1 MEESQIKWEQFVSGD
16 DNAFAWIYA
25 AYVQRLFHYG
35 VCFCPDKELV
45 KDCIQSLFTDLFK
58 NRFQTNQPKNIK
70 VYLFSALKNNL
81 FKEIQR
87 KQMREGIT
95 DDIHFSLD
103 LSAEE
108 QYIADEKYLLEK
120 KKVSQLL
127 SLLTPRQKEIIYFR
141 FIQEMS
147 MDEICSIMNLNY
159 QSAQNLIQRSLN
171 KLREQQKDL
180 CLLFVL
186 SFFFH

>member
-16 DNAFAWIYA
+16 DDAFAWIYTTYA
-25 AYVQRLFHYG
+25 KRLFQYG
-35 VCFCPDKELV
+35 ICFCSDKELV
-45 KDCIQSLFTDLFK
+45 KDCIQSLFTELFR
-58 NRFQTNQPKNIK
+58 NRFRTNQPENIK

-81 FKEIQR
+81 FREIKR
-87 KQMREGIT
+87 KQMKEGLT
-95 DDIHFSLD
+95 DDILFSLE
-103 LSAEE
+103 LSVEE
-108 QYIADEKYLLEK
+108 QFIADEKYLLEK
-120 KKVSQLL
+120 EKVSQLL

-147 MDEICSIMNLNY
+147 MDEICSIMNINY

-171 KLREQQKDL
+171 KLREHQINL